1 MGGSQAMTKKKKEGR
16 RPLLLD
22 DPSIQDR
29 ICKAVAQGCSYEQA
43 AAFGGIHVGTLYAW
57 LSNGR
62 EEEDTNHHYRRF
74 FDAVQ
79 KARAHCMLKHL
90 ANIDRAAENGDWKAS
105 AWKLERIF
113 GMIAKDRPEVEVNIA
128 IENVDTEEL
137 IQQLRKTEDLIKLQ
151 GPIIDIEE
159 E

>member
-1 MGGSQAMTKKKKEGR
+1 MTKKKKEGR
-16 RPLLLD
+16 RPLLVD

-29 ICKAVAQGCSYEQA
+29 ICKAIAQGCNYEQA
-43 AAFGGIHVGTLYAW
+43 AAFGGIHVGTMYSW

-62 EEEDTNHHYRRF
+62 EQEYQNHHYRLF

-90 ANIDRAAENGDWKAS
+90 ANIDRAADAGDWKAS

-113 GMIAKDRPEVEVNIA
+113 GMIAKDRPEIEINVA
-128 IENVDTEEL
+128 IENVDTKEL
-137 IQQLRKTEDLIKLQ
+137 IDQLIKSDDLIKLQ
-151 GPIIDIEE
+151 GPIIDVDEE
-159 E
+159 